1 MAAFHVCRFMLP
13 GRSFHGLAAYVEHAE
28 AFVWALRALGHDTS
42 FAVNGTRPD
51 ATNIVFGAQ
60 MLADAQV
67 DQLPTRSVI
76 YNFEQMA
83 RLRPED
89 LKPVLRILARR
100 FPIWDFSDA
109 NLAAWKAL
117 GARDPQYVKVGWAPV
132 LERIAPAPRQDI
144 EALIYGTPSGER
156 LEIYQALCRANLC
169 AMFVFGLYGA
179 ERDAL
184 IARSK
189 VVINAS
195 AYTSRIF
202 EIARVSYLL
211 ANGKAVVSL
220 AHPDTFVEP
229 DMRQAVRFVP
239 AEAIAEECLAL
250 VEDDARRSALGDR
263 GRHAMRARDM
273 REILRPVLAQLPGA

>member
-1 MAAFHVCRFMLP
+1 MAAFHVCRFMPP
-13 GRSFHGLAAYVEHAE
+13 GRGFHGLAAYVEHAE

-60 MLADAQV
+60 MLADEQV
-67 DQLPTRSVI
+67 EQLPPRSVI

-83 RLRPED
+83 RLQIED
-89 LKPVLRILARR
+89 LKPVLRLLARR

-109 NLAAWKAL
+109 NLPVWKAL
-117 GARDPQYVKVGWAPV
+117 GARDPQYAKVGWAPV

-144 EALIYGTPSGER
+144 DALIYGTPSDER
-156 LEIYQALCRANLC
+156 LGIYQALCRINLS

-184 IARSK
+184 IARAK
-189 VVINAS
+189 IVVNAA
-195 AYTSRIF
+195 AYASRIF

-211 ANGKAVVSL
+211 ANAKAVVSL
-220 AHPDTFVEP
+220 AHPETFVEP
-229 DMRQAVRFVP
+229 DMREAVLFAP
-239 AEAIAEECLAL
+239 AEAIAQECLAL
-250 VEDDARRSALGDR
+250 VEDDARRAALGDK
-263 GRHAMRARDM
+263 GRRAMRARDM
-273 REILRPVLAQLPGA
+273 REILRPLVAQLPGA